1 MSSVVSDNSML
12 EKVTVKDSELLQTFL
27 SVIDHQISSEEISK
41 TYNENEQIT
50 RSEANESEISLSNN
64 GIEGNILPSE
74 LIINTEGE
82 SFNLT

>member
-50 RSEANESEISLSNN
+50 RSEANESEISLPNN